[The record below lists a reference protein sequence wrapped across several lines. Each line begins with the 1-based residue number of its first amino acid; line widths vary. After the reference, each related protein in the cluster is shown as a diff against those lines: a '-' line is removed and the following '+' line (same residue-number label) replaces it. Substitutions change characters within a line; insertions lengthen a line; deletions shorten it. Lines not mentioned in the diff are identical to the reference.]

1 MSFFAF
7 VLIFFSVFLHVAWN
21 MISKSTKP
29 SMAFYVLMSAT
40 ASAIWFPFFLLSD
53 IRLTE
58 LPWKFHVFLLSS
70 IVGEVLYVLGLA
82 RAYRWNDI
90 SLVYPVVRA
99 LPVLMIAAVTILF
112 GLGKVPG
119 IIALFGMVLITAGCF
134 LMPLKKFSD
143 FSPKHYISSAIGF
156 ILLGAVGTTLY
167 TIFDSSAIKLIRE
180 AAGRISI
187 LDTLG
192 YLFLIEFGLTLG
204 ELIVVAGNRTERA
217 LLKKMFCRTLYP
229 VMAGGCSSTAYA
241 LVLFAMGYVTNV
253 SYIQAFRQM
262 SLPVGF
268 FAGMLILKEKGTVPK
283 VLGMFLI
290 LTGLLCVSLG

>member
-29 SMAFYVLMSAT
+29 SMAFYTLMSAT
-40 ASAIWFPFFLLSD
+40 ASAIWLPFFLLSN
-53 IRLTE
+53 IHMAE
-58 LPWKFHVFLLSS
+58 LPWKFHVFLFSS
-70 IVGEVLYVLGLA
+70 IVGEVLYVFGLA

-99 LPVLMIAAVTILF
+99 LPVLMITAVTILF
-112 GLGKVPG
+112 GLGKTPG
-119 IIALFGMVLITAGCF
+119 AIAIFGMVLITVGCF
-134 LMPLKKFSD
+134 LMPLMKFSD
-143 FSPKHYISSAIGF
+143 FSMKHYFSTVTGF
-156 ILLGAVGTTLY
+156 ILLGALGTTLY
-167 TIFDSSAIKLIRE
+167 TIFDSSAIKIIRE
-180 AAGRISI
+180 GAGRISI

-192 YLFLIEFGLTLG
+192 YLFLIEFGLTIG
-204 ELIVVAGNRTERA
+204 ELLVVLTNRTERA
-217 LLKKMFCRTLYP
+217 LFKKMFGRTVYP
-229 VMAGGCSSTAYA
+229 VLAGGCSSCAYA
-241 LVLFAMGYVTNV
+241 LVLFAMAYVTNV

-262 SLPVGF
+262 SLPLGF

-283 VLGMFLI
+283 VLGMALI